1 MYTLTPLVPFLLALP
16 SALAWG
22 NTGYYEKIYGVNLGS
37 WLLVEPWMLPREWQA
52 MGGEDCNPFLTLNIF
67 SGSALAQAYPD
78 TVDDMMAH
86 HWDTWFNQT
95 DVEKLVELGLNT
107 VRIPLGYWIIEDLVN
122 RTSEFYPRG
131 GLKALRRG
139 LNDLKN
145 AGIQAILDHHA
156 LPGVAAIEQMFAG
169 RCTNVS
175 EFYTAPNYERALTWT
190 AVMTALSHIDPV
202 FGGVFSIQAV
212 NEPIMNAT
220 QTPKFGEFQ
229 KNFALTIRLVESLL
243 GIAPFPRPIKAEDYL
258 QTPLGFAA
266 GLNLNNSVF
275 PPTPWYP
282 PYPPSTSSYRKRHFP
297 SNATIGN
304 SLEWSPVD
312 IFTAFRQIITARDI
326 RKQFPKTVLNAV
338 GDGVSILLGILFDI
352 VKQEEED
359 YSYKLPRLGEGKV
372 NRFPLVTNFMDINW
386 QNSGPAN
393 PVDAAIGPIG
403 FDNHLYYNFGG
414 VADPNAEAYL
424 THLCN
429 LDRIQKDAALGNTPL
444 WFGEWSLAT
453 NFAAN
458 ESFIRDWADAQ
469 KLQYG
474 RDAGWIFWNFKI
486 ENSTQ
491 AGDIPRA
498 WSYLEA
504 YRRGYFTKD
513 PAEYHNPYVCEP
525 WINRTVAT
533 LSVQQ

>member
-1 MYTLTPLVPFLLALP
+1 MPRFSLFGLLALSVSLP
-16 SALAWG
+16 LVLTYG
-22 NTGYYEKIYGVNLGS
+22 NTGWYEKIYGVNLGS

-52 MGGEDCNPFLTLNIF
+52 MGGEDCNPCSSCIRSEFT
-67 SGSALAQAYPD
+67 LAQAYPD

-95 DVEKLVELGLNT
+95 DVDQLVDLGLNT
-107 VRIPLGYWIIEDLVN
+107 VRIPLGYWIIEGLVN

-139 LNDLKN
+139 LYQLKK
-145 AGIQAILDHHA
+145 AGIQVILDHHA

-169 RCTNVS
+169 KCTNVT
-175 EFYTAPNYERALTWT
+175 EFYTAPNYERALAWT
-190 AVMTALSHIDPV
+190 TVMAALSHIDPV
-202 FGGVFSIQAV
+202 FGSVFAIQAV

-220 QTPKFGEFQ
+220 QTPKFGGFQ
-229 KNFALTIRLVESLL
+229 KNFALTIRLIETLL
-243 GIAPFPRPIKAEDYL
+243 GIAPFPHPINAQDYL

-266 GLNLNNSVF
+266 DLNLNNSIF
-275 PPTPWYP
+275 PPTPWLP
-282 PYPPSTSSYRKRHFP
+282 PYPPSSPSLAGRHFP
-297 SNATIGN
+297 SNATIDS

-312 IFTAFRQIITARDI
+312 IFTGLREINCCKRYTQTVPRDGAECGRGRRGVIVWDFVGYNKAGRAGLYLCTAEAWR
-326 RKQFPKTVLNAV
+326 
-338 GDGVSILLGILFDI
+338 
-352 VKQEEED
+352 
-359 YSYKLPRLGEGKV
+359 GEG
-372 NRFPLVTNFMDINW
+372 
-386 QNSGPAN
+386 QS
-393 PVDAAIGPIG
+393 AAIG
-403 FDNHLYYNFGG
+403 DEG

-429 LDRIQKDAALGNTPL
+429 LDRIQKDAALGNKPL

-453 NFAAN
+453 NFNAN
-458 ESFIRDWADAQ
+458 ESFIHDWADAQ

-474 RDAGWIFWNFKI
+474 KDAGWIFWNFKI

-491 AGDIPRA
+491 AGDIPKS

-513 PAEYHNPYVCEP
+513 PAAFNNPDVCEP
-525 WINRTVAT
+525 WINRTAT
-533 LSVQQ
+533 TTTMSG